1 MTELK
6 PCPFC
11 GESPTKHTTE
21 SGEVGIICLN
31 EQCIEV
37 ACYGR
42 NKDHAYRLWNTRKG
56 ESHE

>member
-1 MTELK
+1 MTEQQTAEQHEQK
-6 PCPFC
+6 
-11 GESPTKHTTE
+11 
-21 SGEVGIICLN
+21 N